1 MYLTHSSEYSVN
13 ILLNFYKIQ
22 DSTSSKHVKI
32 EILDFCPKPPTSL
45 NRPIF
50 PSIYKRGFGLTWFRC
65 SVVGCS
71 VVGFSV
77 VGRSVEDLICYD
89 KILKGSFTVDLAL
102 CCVAQICFEP
112 KKNIFVNTY
121 IFIDIKTINPF
132 KRLFSISRCI
142 SISIQI

>member
-32 EILDFCPKPPTSL
+32 EILDFWPKPPTSL

-50 PSIYKRGFGLTWFRC
+50 SSIYKRGFGLTWFRC

-77 VGRSVEDLICYD
+77 VGRSVEDLICYE
-89 KILKGSFTVDLAL
+89 KILKESFRVDLAL
-102 CCVAQICFEP
+102 SCIANICFETENKYFHIYLLQNDYP
-112 KKNIFVNTY
+112 LKEA
-121 IFIDIKTINPF
+121 
-132 KRLFSISRCI
+132 
-142 SISIQI
+142 

>member
-77 VGRSVEDLICYD
+77 VGRSVGNLICYA
-89 KILKGSFTVDLAL
+89 KILKESFRVDLAL
-102 CCVAQICFEP
+102 SCIANICFETENNYFHIYLLQNDYP
-112 KKNIFVNTY
+112 
-121 IFIDIKTINPF
+121 
-132 KRLFSISRCI
+132 L
-142 SISIQI
+142 QEA

>member
-50 PSIYKRGFGLTWFRC
+50 PSIYKRGFGLT
-65 SVVGCS
+65 VQV
-71 VVGFSV
+71 FS
-77 VGRSVEDLICYD
+77 GRVFGGWVFSGWTFSRKSHMLCQN
-89 KILKGSFTVDLAL
+89 LKRVF
-102 CCVAQICFEP
+102 
-112 KKNIFVNTY
+112 
-121 IFIDIKTINPF
+121 
-132 KRLFSISRCI
+132 
-142 SISIQI
+142 